1 MPYVQTE
8 EDFLF
13 QQVMIN
19 RLIDKKSKI
28 RGSKISIVVMP
39 DETNQKEFDYD
50 DVIGRLSPEFFH
62 KAIEAQVLLRKS
74 IEKTHF
80 SVY

>member
-50 DVIGRLSPEFFH
+50 DVIGRLSPEFFSQGDH
-62 KAIEAQVLLRKS
+62 RQDLKR
-74 IEKTHF
+74 
-80 SVY
+80 